1 MGWCVTKEGYG
12 IKTQT
17 ITMVLGWVV
26 CWCVVVSFFV
36 LNLDG
41 LEKKRDKQHVLSV
54 VGVGGNEGIGTETN
68 GRGWRNDGG
77 VSNGLN
83 GLMVQ
88 VPG

>member
-41 LEKKRDKQHVLSV
+41 LEKKRDTQHVLSV
-54 VGVGGNEGIGTETN
+54 VGVGVGGNEGTRELEPKQMAV
-68 GRGWRNDGG
+68 DGE
-77 VSNGLN
+77 
-83 GLMVQ
+83 MMEE
-88 VPG
+88 